1 MGKPKDREGEADKFR
16 REYAHVAQRQI
27 AEQQDEQGN
36 FNFRDAGY
44 DETLPGQEEIQSG
57 SVEHQQV
64 LNSYPTA
71 THYAPDVNVVAKD
84 EDSGEGE
91 GEGPTQPP
99 SMRDTPLVQQEGD
112 KLTCT
117 MGNWDGEPSGYE
129 YDWRRDGESTGDASN
144 TGEYSVTEQDV
155 GHEMDCVVTATNDI
169 GSTEAEPSNSVV
181 VSSPNARR

>member
-84 EDSGEGE
+84 EEPGGTATAGSI
-91 GEGPTQPP
+91 
-99 SMRDTPLVQQEGD
+99 RDTPLASR
-112 KLTCT
+112 T
-117 MGNWDGEPSGYE
+117 MTLRHDG
-129 YDWRRDGESTGDASN
+129 
-144 TGEYSVTEQDV
+144 
-155 GHEMDCVVTATNDI
+155 
-169 GSTEAEPSNSVV
+169 
-181 VSSPNARR
+181 

>member
-71 THYAPDVNVVAKD
+71 THYAPDVNVIAKD
-84 EDSGEGE
+84 EEPE
-91 GEGPTQPP
+91 EPP
-99 SMRDTPLVQQEGD
+99 PPEADET
-112 KLTCT
+112 
-117 MGNWDGEPSGYE
+117 
-129 YDWRRDGESTGDASN
+129 RR
-144 TGEYSVTEQDV
+144 EQDDDFRDR
-155 GHEMDCVVTATNDI
+155 GE
-169 GSTEAEPSNSVV
+169 EA
-181 VSSPNARR
+181 